1 MSKLLFAKIW
11 MGIVYAALG
20 AILLTMIGLLVW
32 ACITD
37 PAVAAPFI
45 LFGCFAAVYL
55 IFFGLFAIT
64 KWADKTIEENK

>member
-11 MGIVYAALG
+11 MGIVYMFLG
-20 AILLTMIGLLVW
+20 ALLLTLIGLLVW
-32 ACITD
+32 GCITD
-37 PAVAAPFI
+37 PAIATPFI

-55 IFFGLFAIT
+55 VFFGLFSLT

>member
-11 MGIVYAALG
+11 MGIVYTFLG
-20 AILLTMIGLLVW
+20 ALLLTLIGLLVW
-32 ACITD
+32 GCVTNPEMAK
-37 PAVAAPFI
+37 PFI

-55 IFFGLFAIT
+55 VFFGLFALT